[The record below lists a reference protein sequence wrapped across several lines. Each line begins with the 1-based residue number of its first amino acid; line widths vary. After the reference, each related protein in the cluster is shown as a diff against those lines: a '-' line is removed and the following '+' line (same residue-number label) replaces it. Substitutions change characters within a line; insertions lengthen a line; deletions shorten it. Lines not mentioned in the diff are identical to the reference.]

1 MGAVEARAHA
11 WLFRAV
17 VLVWAAELLPWG
29 VVLAAEGADRP
40 PVAVVTG
47 YAGYLGWAVVLMW
60 RAGRHRRVHP
70 RWLVAAVL
78 VMLGCELL
86 VGLASIPGTVTT
98 WRNWTPPPATGVAVL
113 AQVYGGWRWAA
124 GAAAILSAG
133 YVATGLRDAGTSPV
147 PIGPLVGNTAQLV
160 VFTAAA
166 GLVATQLIATARR
179 ADREA
184 EAALRA
190 TEAEARSQERVRQ
203 YDLLHTNVLTTL
215 TLLARGPDTLSP
227 RMRERCAQDAKYL
240 RSVVHS
246 VTEAAP
252 QGLNTALAEAIFN
265 QSRYGLNIHYS
276 SDALPAD
283 TPEPAVDAIRHA
295 VMEALNNVA
304 KHAATTEVWVVA
316 TGEPDGE
323 VVVTV
328 TDQGAGFDHDTV
340 RHGTGLSRSIRDRMA
355 EVGGEASVHSQ
366 PGSGTSV
373 EIRWRG
379 GEAGR

>member
-1 MGAVEARAHA
+1 MGAVETRARA

-17 VLVWAAELLPWG
+17 VLVWAAQLLPWG
-29 VVLAAEGADRP
+29 VFLVAEGADRP
-40 PVAVVTG
+40 PAAVVTG
-47 YAGYLGWAVVLMW
+47 YVGYLGWAAVLMW
-60 RAGRHRRVHP
+60 RAGRHRQVHP

-78 VMLGCELL
+78 VMVGCELL
-86 VGLASIPGTVTT
+86 VGLASTPGTVST

-113 AQVYGGWRWAA
+113 AQVYGGWRWAT
-124 GAAAILSAG
+124 GAATILSAV
-133 YVATGLRDAGTSPV
+133 YVGTGLRDAGTSTMPV
-147 PIGPLVGNTAQLV
+147 GPLVGNTAQLV
-160 VFTAAA
+160 VFTVAA
-166 GLVATQLIATARR
+166 GLVATQLVATARK
-179 ADREA
+179 ADGEA

-190 TEAEARSQERVRQ
+190 IEAEARSQERVRQ

-215 TLLARGPDTLSP
+215 TLLARGPETLSP

-246 VTEAAP
+246 VTEAVS
-252 QGLNTALAEAIFN
+252 QGLNSALAEAIFT

-283 TPEPAVDAIRHA
+283 APETAVDAIRHA

-304 KHAATTEVWVVA
+304 KHAATGEVWVVA

-323 VVVTV
+323 VVVTI
-328 TDQGAGFDHDTV
+328 TDRGVGFDQETV
-340 RHGTGLSRSIRDRMA
+340 QHGTGLSRSIRDRMA
-355 EVGGEASVHSQ
+355 QVGGEARIHSQ

-373 EIRWRG
+373 EIRWRSN
-379 GEAGR
+379 EADR